1 MSGLT
6 CGDRGQENLGDS
18 LCKSP
23 DDHPDPNQRGLV
35 TYRDGRVA
43 AVIRSEGGNTVFA
56 GPKGTGEITVAD
68 LGTAAI
74 TLMRTMAGGEIGD
87 CAARDKGGLSFSAL
101 QNVYNGSPITWSQS
115 HLAVLYRALGQS
127 TGQSGNAFFCSN
139 RENAG
144 GMVVNNDTFHRPALL
159 AAINALAE
167 NRGKFPELDDDHHG
181 AMLQSL
187 RAAAGVP
194 ESQSP
199 WDQIKGVMGYLFGG
213 LFVFIVGGAG
223 SHFLTEWLKK
233 FGGPKDPPGGDA
245 KKPGGDVSRKPEPA
259 TPVAKRE
266 GGPDLGA
273 VISGS
278 LLGVGGLV
286 FAKALSVVGRAPAAP
301 GLVPQGALGSG
312 PIIVPKI
319 KSENGCERW
328 PWEDE
333 KKCGG
338 GA

>member
-18 LCKSP
+18 LCKFP

-56 GPKGTGEITVAD
+56 GPKGTGEITIAD

-74 TLMRTMAGGEIGD
+74 TLTRTMAGGEMGD

-101 QNVYNGSPITWSQS
+101 QNVCDGSPITWSQS
-115 HLAVLYRALGQS
+115 HLAALYRALGQS

-139 RENAG
+139 RESAG

-159 AAINALAE
+159 AAIKALAE
-167 NRGKFPELDDDHHG
+167 NRGKFPELDDAHHD

-194 ESQSP
+194 EPQSP

-213 LFVFIVGGAG
+213 LFVFVVGGAG
-223 SHFLTEWLKK
+223 SHFLTEWLKNM
-233 FGGPKDPPGGDA
+233 GGPKDPPGSGVGKA
-245 KKPGGDVSRKPEPA
+245 GEVVSQKTEGKTPA
-259 TPVAKRE
+259 EKRE
-266 GGPDLGA
+266 AGPDLGVVVA
-273 VISGS
+273 ATLFGGAGLFFKS
-278 LLGVGGLV
+278 LVSAGYSRTV
-286 FAKALSVVGRAPAAP
+286 P

-312 PIIVPKI
+312 PIIVPKL

-328 PWEDE
+328 IWEDE